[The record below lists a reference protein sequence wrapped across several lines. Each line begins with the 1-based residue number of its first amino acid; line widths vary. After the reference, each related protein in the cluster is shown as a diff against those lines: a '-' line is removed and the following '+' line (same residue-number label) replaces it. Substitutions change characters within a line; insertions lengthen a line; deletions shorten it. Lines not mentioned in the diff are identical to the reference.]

1 MKVIYEVTSRN
12 LELPE
17 GTRFTVDTEAK
28 LTTDAFTT
36 GALYLF
42 QAGSN
47 LLIGRFFCGCILQPS
62 HVFHI
67 GAVFRCLGQV
77 IILCSL

>member
-12 LELPE
+12 LELPP
-17 GTRFTVDTEAK
+17 GTRFTVDTEAT
-28 LTTDAFTT
+28 LTT